1 MLLRDLAELLIRPRL
16 AHLPDVGE
24 VTVQGGLVREISV
37 VLDPARLA
45 AYRLSI
51 TEVAERIRS
60 SNVVVAA
67 GRVDQ
72 MHRQYSVMVS
82 GLAGTPEAVGDL
94 VVQGTGD
101 RAVRVSE
108 LGNVAYGAEDL
119 FQIAA
124 GNGEPAA
131 LVNVSRQPAGNT
143 LKLERAVNAAIDS
156 LRSQLP
162 GGVTIHAV
170 YNQGEL
176 VRGALASVSE
186 AMLVGCALAVVVLL
200 LFLGRL
206 RITAIA
212 ATTIPLSIAGTF
224 VGLQLAGD
232 SLNLMSLGGLAVAIG
247 LIIDDAVVVVD
258 NIERRLGLAPGVL
271 PLETIRLATDEIIGP
286 VASSTLTTVVV
297 FAPLTLI
304 EGVVGQ
310 FFRSFSLALCIAV
323 LLSLVYAV
331 ILIPMLAA
339 RAATKAVDSEGRVR
353 RPRFRA
359 LSLTAFENGY
369 LRVLRAALTRPR
381 TALAAGLLVALC
393 AVGLA
398 RVVGTGFMPDM
409 DEGGFIL
416 DYWTPTGTSLAETN
430 RQVAA
435 VEQILR
441 SDPDV
446 EAFTRR
452 TGAELGFFATAPNQ
466 GDMTILLKPR
476 RQRASIYDVMAR
488 IRVRVESQVPSMRV
502 EFVQI
507 LQDLIGDLA
516 ATPAPIEIKLFH
528 RNVPTAEAAA
538 RSVAGAIEGVSGL
551 EDLFDGVY
559 GTVPELRVVLDP
571 ARVSRV
577 GLTEREV
584 GAQARGALF
593 GEPAGEVR
601 EPDRLV
607 GIRVRIPDSLRLD
620 PRVVSSLPIVG
631 PSGWATLGALGGI
644 RDTVVASELQRESL
658 MPVVRVTG
666 SVDLSTSDLGSV
678 MRKIRE
684 AVAKVP
690 LPPGVRLE
698 YGGQYASQQESFR
711 QLLGVLC
718 LAAGAVLLVMVWQ
731 FGSFRGP
738 VAILGA
744 IPVGITGAVG
754 ALVLTGVP
762 FNVSSFMGLILLV
775 GPS

>member
-1 MLLRDLAELLIRPRL
+1 M
-16 AHLPDVGE
+16 
-24 VTVQGGLVREISV
+24 
-37 VLDPARLA
+37 
-45 AYRLSI
+45 
-51 TEVAERIRS
+51 
-60 SNVVVAA
+60 
-67 GRVDQ
+67 
-72 MHRQYSVMVS
+72 
-82 GLAGTPEAVGDL
+82 
-94 VVQGTGD
+94 
-101 RAVRVSE
+101 
-108 LGNVAYGAEDL
+108 
-119 FQIAA
+119 
-124 GNGEPAA
+124 
-131 LVNVSRQPAGNT
+131 
-143 LKLERAVNAAIDS
+143 
-156 LRSQLP
+156 
-162 GGVTIHAV
+162 TIHAV

-224 VGLQLAGD
+224 VGLQLASD

-339 RAATKAVDSEGRVR
+339 RAATKAVDSEGRVP

-369 LRVLRAALTRPR
+369 VRVLRAALTRPR

-435 VEQILR
+435 VEQVLR

-452 TGAELGFFATAPNQ
+452 TGAELGFFATAPNE

-488 IRVRVESQVPSMRV
+488 IRVRIESQVPSMRV

-577 GLTEREV
+577 GLDR
-584 GAQARGALF
+584 ARSGRSGPGGALRRAGGG
-593 GEPAGEVR
+593 GEGAGSPRGYPGADSRQPPAR
-601 EPDRLV
+601 
-607 GIRVRIPDSLRLD
+607 
-620 PRVVSSLPIVG
+620 
-631 PSGWATLGALGGI
+631 PS
-644 RDTVVASELQRESL
+644 RR
-658 MPVVRVTG
+658 
-666 SVDLSTSDLGSV
+666 
-678 MRKIRE
+678 
-684 AVAKVP
+684 
-690 LPPGVRLE
+690 
-698 YGGQYASQQESFR
+698 F
-711 QLLGVLC
+711 
-718 LAAGAVLLVMVWQ
+718 LAAHCGPEWLGRRSVRWAVSGTRSWLASSSARASCRWS
-731 FGSFRGP
+731 GSPARW
-738 VAILGA
+738 
-744 IPVGITGAVG
+744 T
-754 ALVLTGVP
+754 
-762 FNVSSFMGLILLV
+762 
-775 GPS
+775 